1 MAKKIL
7 KKKAVK
13 KTVSKSIKKKVKIV
27 KVKPAKPKI
36 MLVVCDGFGEGP
48 ATPGNAITQAKMPF
62 LAELKKKASH
72 TVLEASGKAVGLPDG
87 YQGGSE
93 VGHFTMGAGRVVW
106 QFLEEINQSIKKE
119 TFFKKKP
126 LLDAVKYIQKHD
138 STLHLVGMIS
148 DEGVHSHMDHL
159 FALLSF
165 AKSQKLSKVFIHAI
179 TDGRDV
185 PERSAQK
192 YMHQILRYC
201 KKINLGR
208 VATIIGRY
216 YAMDRD
222 DNWKRTQGAY
232 DAMVKGKGQFDPDP
246 VKAIERS
253 YERGIATDYYIKPIV
268 VNRDGMIQ
276 KNDAVVCFN
285 YRTDRARQL
294 TAAFVNKKFTKFARK
309 KIPVFW
315 VCMGPYSKEAPVL
328 FPQDTVKNN
337 LGDVLSK
344 AKIPQLRIAETE
356 KYAHVTYFF
365 NSQIEKPTKTETRIL
380 VDSPK
385 CPSYAEK
392 PEMSA
397 RQVTKRLLAEIAKK
411 KFGFILVNYAN
422 MDLVGHSGNLAA
434 TVKCCEV
441 IDECLGKVIPE
452 AVAHGYTVLLTGDHG
467 NAEEMLYENGTPCPA
482 HTRNPVPFFL
492 LSPEKKKEKLVKK
505 AGLAT
510 IAPTVLK
517 ILKITKPKE
526 MKEKS
531 LV

>member
-1 MAKKIL
+1 MPKKPHKAKKM
-7 KKKAVK
+7 KTVK
-13 KTVSKSIKKKVKIV
+13 KTATPS
-27 KVKPAKPKI
+27 KPKVL
-36 MLVVCDGFGEGP
+36 LVICDGFGEGP
-48 ATPGNAITQAKMPF
+48 QTPGNAIAQAKMPF
-62 LAELKKKASH
+62 FAEMRKTGSHTLLKAS
-72 TVLEASGKAVGLPDG
+72 GNAVGLPEG

-93 VGHFTMGAGRVVW
+93 VGHFTMGAGRIVW

-126 LLDAVKYIQKHD
+126 LLDAAKYVKKNK
-138 STLHLVGMIS
+138 SALHIVGMIS

-165 AKSQKLSKVFIHAI
+165 AKSQKMQKVFIHAI

-185 PERSAQK
+185 PEQSAQK

-208 VATIIGRY
+208 VATITGRY

-222 DNWKRTQGAY
+222 NNWGRTKLAY

-253 YERGIATDYYIKPIV
+253 YEKGIETDYYIKPIV

-276 KNDAVVCFN
+276 KNDAVVFFN

-294 TAAFVNKKFTKFARK
+294 TAAFVNKNFSKFARK
-309 KIPVFW
+309 KMPLFW
-315 VCMGPYSKEAPVL
+315 VCMGPYSKETPVL
-328 FPQDTVKNN
+328 FPQDPIKNN
-337 LGDVLSK
+337 LGETLAK
-344 AKIPQLRIAETE
+344 ARIPQLRIAETE

-365 NSQIEKPTKTETRIL
+365 NSQNETPTKTETRVL
-380 VDSPK
+380 VNSPK

-397 RQVTKRLLAEIAKK
+397 RPVTKRLVAEIEKQK
-411 KFGFILVNYAN
+411 YGFILVNYAN
-422 MDLVGHSGNLAA
+422 MDLVGHSGNLQA
-434 TVKCCEV
+434 TIDCCEI
-441 IDECLGKVIPE
+441 IDECIKEVVSKALEK
-452 AVAHGYTVLLTGDHG
+452 GYTVLLTGDHG
-467 NAEEMLYENGTPCPA
+467 NAEKMLYEDGKPCPS
-482 HTRNPVPFFL
+482 HTCNPVPLFVL
-492 LSPEKKKEKLVKK
+492 TAEKKKIKLLKNG
-505 AGLAT
+505 GLAN
-510 IAPTVLK
+510 IAPTILR
-517 ILKITKPKE
+517 ILKVAKPKE

>member
-1 MAKKIL
+1 MKKNT
-7 KKKAVK
+7 KKKLKQSPK
-13 KTVSKSIKKKVKIV
+13 KETPRV
-27 KVKPAKPKI
+27 

-48 ATPGNAITQAKMPF
+48 KTPGNAITQAKMPF
-62 LAELKKKASH
+62 LTEELTKRAGH
-72 TVLEASGKAVGLPDG
+72 TTLEASGNAVGLPEG
-87 YQGGSE
+87 CQGGSE

-106 QFLEEINQSIKKE
+106 QFLEEINLSIKKE

-126 LLDAVKYIQKHD
+126 LLDAAKYVKKHD
-138 STLHLVGMIS
+138 SALHIVGMIS
-148 DEGVHSHMDHL
+148 DEGVHAHIDHL

-165 AKSQKLSKVFIHAI
+165 AKSQRMTKVFIHAI

-208 VATIIGRY
+208 VATVVGRY

-222 DNWKRTQGAY
+222 NNWKRTQAAY

-276 KNDAVVCFN
+276 KNDAVVFFN

-294 TAAFVNKKFTKFARK
+294 TAAFVNKNFSKFPRK
-309 KIPVFW
+309 KMPLFW
-315 VCMGPYSKEAPVL
+315 VCMGPYSNETPVL
-328 FPQDTVKNN
+328 FPQDVVKNN
-337 LGDVLSK
+337 LGQVLAQK
-344 AKIPQLRIAETE
+344 KIPQLRIAETE

-365 NSQIEKPTKTETRIL
+365 NSQVEVPTKTETRIMIN
-380 VDSPK
+380 SPK
-385 CPSYAEK
+385 CASYAEK

-397 RQVTKRLLAEIAKK
+397 KQVTKKLITEIAKE
-411 KFGFILVNYAN
+411 KFGFIAVNYAN
-422 MDLVGHSGNLAA
+422 MDLVGHSGNLPA
-434 TVKCCEV
+434 TIKCCEV
-441 IDECLGKVIPE
+441 IDECLKTLIPE
-452 AVAHGYTVLLTGDHG
+452 GLAHGYTVMLTGDHG
-467 NAEEMLYENGTPCPA
+467 NAEQMLYDDGTPCPS
-482 HTRNPVPFFL
+482 HTQNPVPFFL
-492 LSPEKKKEKLVKK
+492 VTPEKKKMKLMKK
-505 AGLAT
+505 GGLAN
-510 IAPTVLK
+510 IAPTILK